1 MAGLTKPKVYTGVSA
16 ALSVADENGTLQR
29 VAYATGFTLDLSAN
43 TEDFNVLGERY
54 QLSIPTYLSWSA
66 SSDAKASFE
75 NKGQAALIK
84 AYDNQD
90 SILCEF
96 ILNNVSGA
104 KLAKMYGY
112 ASIESLSID
121 AGEGVTG
128 MSISLKGAG
137 RLGRQLPSY
146 TAVTGV
152 SINKETLS
160 LYVGST
166 EQLIATVSPSG
177 ASDVGVT
184 WSSSDTTKATV
195 DEIGFVTAIAA
206 GEVTITATSDAD
218 STKTDTCTVTVSAS

>member
-146 TAVTGV
+146 TAVTDV
-152 SINKETLS
+152 SINKSTLS

-166 EQLIATVSPSG
+166 EQLIASVFPVG

-184 WSSSDTTKATV
+184 WSSSDTEKATV